1 MPGEFV
7 ELGWNQ
13 ANLSRLLTSPQGP
26 VYVDLARRA
35 VLVESRAKQNASQPH
50 RFGPNTGSEPGGGP
64 AVRSGR
70 LRGSITF
77 ELGHDA
83 HGPWA
88 RIGTNV
94 FYAPFVEGG
103 TSRMA
108 ARPFIVP
115 ALGAALF

>member
-1 MPGEFV
+1 MAGEFTR
-7 ELGWNQ
+7 LGWNQ

-26 VYVDLARRA
+26 VFADLARRA

-50 RFGPNTGSEPGGGP
+50 RAGPNTGSEPGHGP
-64 AVRSGR
+64 AVRTGR

-77 ELGHDA
+77 ELGRDTL
-83 HGPWA
+83 GPWA
-88 RIGTNV
+88 RVGTNV

-108 ARPFIVP
+108 ARPFLVP
-115 ALGAALF
+115 ALDAAVF